1 MEKYFFM
8 LLGII
13 LGIAISLYI
22 HAVKEEKY
30 AQRIKND
37 QESYS
42 TKRLDNALEKAVQ
55 EMQLKMSSLG
65 RKLTEEEKNEII
77 FGHLKENEN
86 VNQ

>member
-8 LLGII
+8 FLGII
-13 LGIAISLYI
+13 FGIAISLYI
-22 HAVKEEKY
+22 NAVKEERY
-30 AQRIKND
+30 AKRIKDD

-77 FGHLKENEN
+77 FGYLKEKEN

>member
-8 LLGII
+8 ILGIVF
-13 LGIAISLYI
+13 GIAISLYV
-22 HAVKEEKY
+22 HAVREERY

-77 FGHLKENEN
+77 FGHLKESEN